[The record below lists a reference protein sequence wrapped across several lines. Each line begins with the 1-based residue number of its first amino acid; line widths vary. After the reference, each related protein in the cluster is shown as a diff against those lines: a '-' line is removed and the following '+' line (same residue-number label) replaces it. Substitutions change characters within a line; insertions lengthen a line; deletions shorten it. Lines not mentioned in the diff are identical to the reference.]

1 MLWQAV
7 ATLTPVEALPNR
19 VHPVGPGVML
29 TGTPEWFKEELRLL
43 QKSVGERESFA
54 SPFALVCTFEA
65 DSYGDPDPSVT
76 WPKARSKQDAAVEA
90 VKLGA
95 LALWLARPTGV
106 TFDAVSVGV
115 PEPGQEAT
123 VRSCRPIQRYVPLP
137 RYTAASLKVAD
148 LAEADAFATALRTV
162 PRPSATWTALRFL
175 DLALAEELWHVRL
188 LLLWVGIEALFG
200 PEDRRN
206 VQDVT
211 ARRVARFLNP
221 GNDVDG
227 RQAYDLV
234 WKSYDERCVVA
245 HGARISDAT
254 PDERETIVLEAE
266 GILRST
272 LRRLLEE
279 PAALAALSSS
289 QRDAYLEQLAK
300 GFAPPAAFSPRKGNK
315 RTP

>member
-1 MLWQAV
+1 MRWQAV
-7 ATLTPVEALPNR
+7 ATLAPAEALPNR
-19 VHPVGPGVML
+19 EHPVGPGVIL

-43 QKSVGERESFA
+43 QKSVGERDSFL

-65 DSYGDPDPSVT
+65 ASYSDPDPAVV
-76 WPKARSKQDAAVEA
+76 WPQPRSKQDAAVEA

-123 VRSCRPIQRYVPLP
+123 VRSCRPVQRYVPLP
-137 RYTAASLKVAD
+137 RYAAASLVAAD
-148 LAEADAFATALRTV
+148 LAKADAFATALRTV

-206 VQDVT
+206 VQDAT

-221 GNDVDG
+221 GNDVEG
-227 RQAYDLV
+227 RCAYELV
-234 WKSYDERCVVA
+234 WKSYEERCVVA
-245 HGARISDAT
+245 HGARIPDAK

-272 LRRLLEE
+272 LRRSLED
-279 PAALAALSSS
+279 PGTLAALSSP
-289 QRDAYLEQLAK
+289 QRDTHLEQLAK
-300 GFAPPAAFSPRKGNK
+300 GFVPPSGFPKPTGKKNE
-315 RTP
+315 P